1 MPRSS
6 SSGKS
11 ANAAKK
17 KKKPPASASAPAKN
31 KTKKK
36 QPAKKKALA
45 KKPAPKSKVI
55 SHTDDGTPIVN
66 ATLTQIRRGVSG
78 SAPHQLVRVPQ
89 NAERS
94 RLYAEAA
101 RAIGERES
109 LALPY
114 HGGRMWRCVV
124 RVSDG
129 NGASGDNRD
138 GGKAGNDDDFAS
150 AGDGGEG
157 DDGDGEDGGG
167 RPKKKKAKTN
177 YHSQT
182 PLFRWYRGDL
192 VLATMPY
199 ILDDIVEVRSNQS
212 GKKRWANG
220 LSDDDLDSSD
230 DEWDDGKFV
239 VEPSTRMTMEASALT
254 TSAYEDTCHPAPR
267 VSRTWISP
275 DLRRFASRKSAM
287 AHAEEL
293 VRRDLLVD
301 RVMYGYGHHG
311 ARLRPVKPTRK
322 VALEAGMVRFLR
334 DGLWVV
340 GQEEMWIDKRRDILL
355 RKQERRLLLPRPEE
369 EGGEGCSAPPG
380 SVEEG
385 GGKHE
390 VVEDDDGMEAS
401 SSAAAAGNNSVD
413 EVSAAAVSSSDTAI
427 FATAG
432 RNTVMD
438 VFYAAAAT
446 TVSAALYPF
455 VKTSAD
461 DENSTATLSIAKSVS
476 SSDSMTGAEGASAD
490 DALFKD
496 GDGKEAS
503 PFVAP
508 RNGVDEVSA
517 AAVSSA
523 AVLDTAVSAS
533 AARSTVDVVSTT
545 AAAVTASDPAVKTI
559 PDENSA
565 AALFIAKSVSSGDSM
580 ARAEEASAYDG
591 YVHPESDAPAK
602 QSSLDYSAI
611 SDTADYD
618 AASTMTIV
626 VGSAASAV
634 SALDP
639 AVTIS
644 DNSTAALSIAIT
656 TSISS
661 GEIMAGADVASAD
674 DGYVHP
680 ESDVP
685 ANQSSL
691 DDSKSNWH
699 VDTKIVTPEESDAS
713 MEGASKSGDPVPRKE
728 TKRAFGTAPPPEFIP
743 STHYRLNQDQ
753 IGRCFTACVDHYEK
767 VMHTVKARSLYHELA
782 DGFDVFRERGRGRYD
797 MELSLFDTKEFAFL
811 TDRRKAAWM
820 PIVQKILGEDALL
833 VHKGC
838 FISLPGAE
846 TQVYHQDGVH
856 LNQKTHKPCYAIN
869 VFIPLVD
876 YDRTN
881 GPTEFCL
888 GSQYLGHENFVKEN
902 AYVPCVKAGTPVIFD
917 YRLG

>member
-11 ANAAKK
+11 ANAANK
-17 KKKPPASASAPAKN
+17 KKKPPASASASASAATAAKN

-36 QPAKKKALA
+36 QKPPA

-94 RLYAEAA
+94 KLYAEAA

-138 GGKAGNDDDFAS
+138 GKAGNDDDFAS

-199 ILDDIVEVRSNQS
+199 ILDDIVEVRSNQT

-220 LSDDDLDSSD
+220 LSDDELDSSD
-230 DEWDDGKFV
+230 DEWDGGKFV

-340 GQEEMWIDKRRDILL
+340 GQEEMWIEKRRDILL
-355 RKQERRLLLPRPEE
+355 RKQERRLLLPTPEE
-369 EGGEGCSAPPG
+369 EGGEGCGAPPG

-385 GGKHE
+385 GGKRE

-413 EVSAAAVSSSDTAI
+413 EASAAAVSSSGTAI
-427 FATAG
+427 FATAA
-432 RNTVMD
+432 RNTIMD
-438 VFYAAAAT
+438 VVSAAAAA
-446 TVSAALYPF
+446 TVSAALDPF

-476 SSDSMTGAEGASAD
+476 SGVSMAGAEGASAD
-490 DALFKD
+490 DELFED
-496 GDGKEAS
+496 GDRIEAS
-503 PFVAP
+503 SSVAS

-523 AVLDTAVSAS
+523 TVLDAAVSAY
-533 AARSTVDVVSTT
+533 AERSTIDVVSS
-545 AAAVTASDPAVKTI
+545 AAADVTASDPAMKTV
-559 PDENSA
+559 PDENSV
-565 AALFIAKSVSSGDSM
+565 AALSIAKSVSSGDSM
-580 ARAEEASAYDG
+580 SRAEEASACDSYA
-591 YVHPESDAPAK
+591 HPESDAPAK
-602 QSSLDYSAI
+602 QSSLDDSTV
-611 SDTADYD
+611 SDTADYA
-618 AASTMTIV
+618 AASRRTIV
-626 VGSAASAV
+626 VGSATATV
-634 SALDP
+634 SASDP
-639 AVTIS
+639 AVTTS
-644 DNSTAALSIAIT
+644 DNSTAALSIAK
-656 TSISS
+656 SVSS

-691 DDSKSNWH
+691 DDSKPNWH
-699 VDTKIVTPEESDAS
+699 ADTKIVTPEESDAS

-728 TKRAFGTAPPPEFIP
+728 TKRKPSVPPEFIP

>member
-11 ANAAKK
+11 ANAANNKK
-17 KKKPPASASAPAKN
+17 KLLASSSGAAAAAAAAKN
-31 KTKKK
+31 KKK
-36 QPAKKKALA
+36 QPAKKPPAKAA
-45 KKPAPKSKVI
+45 APKSRVI
-55 SHTDDGTPIVN
+55 SHTDDGTPVVN
-66 ATLTQIRRGVSG
+66 ATLSQIRRGVAG
-78 SAPHQLVRVPQ
+78 TAPHQLVRVPQ

-114 HGGRMWRCVV
+114 HGGRVWRCVV

-129 NGASGDNRD
+129 NGARGDNLD
-138 GGKAGNDDDFAS
+138 EKAGGDDDFAS
-150 AGDGGEG
+150 AGEG
-157 DDGDGEDGGG
+157 DDGDGDRDGDGS

-182 PLFRWYRGDL
+182 PLFRWYRGGL
-192 VLATMPY
+192 VLATLPY
-199 ILDDIVEVRSNQS
+199 ILDDIVEVRSAQS

-220 LSDDDLDSSD
+220 LSDDELDSSD
-230 DEWDDGKFV
+230 DEWDGGKFV
-239 VEPSTRMTMEASALT
+239 VEPSTRVTMESSALT
-254 TSAYEDTCHPAPR
+254 TSAHEDTCHPAPR

-322 VALEAGMVRFLR
+322 AALEAGMVRFLR

-340 GQEEMWIDKRRDILL
+340 GQEEMWIEKRRDILV
-355 RKQERRLLLPRPEE
+355 RKQERRLLLPRTEE
-369 EGGEGCSAPPG
+369 GEGCAPPG
-380 SVEEG
+380 LEEGG

-390 VVEDDDGMEAS
+390 VVEDDDGLVAR
-401 SSAAAAGNNSVD
+401 SSAAAGNSVD
-413 EVSAAAVSSSDTAI
+413 EVSAAAVTSSDTAI
-427 FATAG
+427 IATAA
-432 RNTVMD
+432 RNTIID
-438 VFYAAAAT
+438 VASAAAA
-446 TVSAALYPF
+446 TVSAALDPAA
-455 VKTSAD
+455 KTGT

-476 SSDSMTGAEGASAD
+476 SGDSMAGAEGASAD
-490 DALFKD
+490 DRLFKD
-496 GDGKEAS
+496 CDRIEAS
-503 PFVAP
+503 SFVAP

-523 AVLDTAVSAS
+523 TILDTAVSAS
-533 AARSTVDVVSTT
+533 AASSTIDVVSTA

-559 PDENSA
+559 PDENSV
-565 AALFIAKSVSSGDSM
+565 AALSIAKSVSSGDS
-580 ARAEEASAYDG
+580 
-591 YVHPESDAPAK
+591 
-602 QSSLDYSAI
+602 
-611 SDTADYD
+611 
-618 AASTMTIV
+618 
-626 VGSAASAV
+626 
-634 SALDP
+634 
-639 AVTIS
+639 
-644 DNSTAALSIAIT
+644 
-656 TSISS
+656 
-661 GEIMAGADVASAD
+661 MAGADVASAD

-680 ESDVP
+680 ESDAP

-699 VDTKIVTPEESDAS
+699 ADTKIVTPEESDAS

-743 STHYRLNQDQ
+743 STHYRLNLDQ

-767 VMHTVKARSLYHELA
+767 VMHTVKARSLYHELS

-797 MELSLFDTKEFAFL
+797 MELALFDTKEFAFL

-820 PIVQKILGEDALL
+820 PIVHTILGEDALL

-888 GSQYLGHENFVKEN
+888 GSHYLGHENFVKEN